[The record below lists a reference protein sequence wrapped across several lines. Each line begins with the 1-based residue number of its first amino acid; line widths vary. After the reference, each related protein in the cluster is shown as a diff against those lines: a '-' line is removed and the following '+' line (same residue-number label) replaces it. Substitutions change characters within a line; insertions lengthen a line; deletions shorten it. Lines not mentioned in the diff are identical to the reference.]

1 MLYYFPSKQR
11 GLTLIEAAVSAAV
24 VGVSLLGVLR
34 LQTQLSKDNADSPVR
49 TAALNAAQQKIEE
62 LRAFQRVSGVEKS
75 YENLNS
81 RCGTDNPMETAG
93 TSLTNAT
100 LSRVCTVGLE
110 ENGYKPVTVTVDW
123 TDTRGKQT
131 VRLSSYIA
139 KTDPV
144 KAGELLASFNSSTIT
159 PTSAPTEAPTLA
171 PTEAPTQ
178 APTSAP
184 TQAPTEVPTPGPT
197 EAPTPAPSTCI
208 AKIKVKLSNN
218 TYKLNISSD
227 SKCSN
232 NGVNYT
238 CEVPLNLSNPTN
250 QITVTQADG
259 NKSEGSANL
268 TITCGEAVSY
278 SFKSKS

>member
-1 MLYYFPSKQR
+1 MLYYLPPSQK

-100 LSRVCTVGLE
+100 LNRVCTVGAE
-110 ENGYKPVTVTVDW
+110 VNGYKPVTVTVSW
-123 TDTRGKQT
+123 TDTRGEKQQ

-139 KTDPV
+139 KTDPE
-144 KAGELLASFNSSTIT
+144 KAGMLFAGVGTPVVPVVPVVPVCTTTFEVALKGGNDTLEITNGSCLKNVGNNRDCSSSVSKGNTIVLKSKDEQKNTIETREIKATCELVN
-159 PTSAPTEAPTLA
+159 
-171 PTEAPTQ
+171 
-178 APTSAP
+178 
-184 TQAPTEVPTPGPT
+184 PGP
-197 EAPTPAPSTCI
+197 
-208 AKIKVKLSNN
+208 
-218 TYKLNISSD
+218 
-227 SKCSN
+227 
-232 NGVNYT
+232 
-238 CEVPLNLSNPTN
+238 
-250 QITVTQADG
+250 
-259 NKSEGSANL
+259 
-268 TITCGEAVSY
+268 
-278 SFKSKS
+278 SFKEK

>member
-1 MLYYFPSKQR
+1 MLYYLPFKQK

-62 LRAFQRVSGVEKS
+62 LRAFQRVSGVES

-81 RCGTDNPMETAG
+81 RCDTDNPIADPDT
-93 TSLTNAT
+93 TPLTNAT

-159 PTSAPTEAPTLA
+159 PTSAPTEAPT
-171 PTEAPTQ
+171 Q

-184 TQAPTEVPTPGPT
+184 TQVPTEAPTPGPT

-238 CEVPLNLSNPTN
+238 CEVSLNLSNPTN
-250 QITVTQADG
+250 QITVTQTDG
-259 NKSEGSANL
+259 NKSEGSENL